1 MSNKIRKAILGIR
14 PDLGDLDGYLYF
26 RPVGHVLCGFACEAR
41 PEGTRIV
48 PYAFPLYSGE
58 KELHLSFGD
67 PLDYP
72 EDLIESPKGGQTS
85 AAREFVLRMERHEA
99 RIRALENLDDF
110 AKYIEATKPLQN
122 PWIRRGYALTLIMLG
137 KAEEAEGQLQIL
149 RSQSATAR
157 YAGFDAAIAEIS
169 ADLAHGID
177 AARARLDTWEAQVK
191 EHLHLS

>member
-1 MSNKIRKAILGIR
+1 MSKKIRKAILGIR

-26 RPVGHVLCGFACEAR
+26 RPIGHVLCGFVCEGR

-58 KELHLSFGD
+58 KRLHLSYAE

-72 EDLIESPKGGQTS
+72 EDLIESSTGDANT
-85 AAREFVLRMERHEA
+85 AREFVLRMERHEA

-110 AKYIEATKPLQN
+110 ARYIETTKPLEN
-122 PWIRRGYALTLIMLG
+122 PWIRRGYAVTLIMLG
-137 KAEEAEGQLQIL
+137 RAEEAEHQLQIL
-149 RSQSATAR
+149 RGQSVTAR

-177 AARARLDTWEAQVK
+177 AARARLDTWEAQMK
-191 EHLHLS
+191 AQLHLS